1 MVETRVSLLQR
12 VRDHSDNTAW
22 TQFFAIYN
30 PLLTAYV
37 RKQGLP
43 AQEAA
48 DVVQDVFAKLVPA
61 MAKFQLD
68 SQRGRFRSWLWRVT
82 HNALADW
89 ARRQSIRN
97 RAEKGWIDQ
106 QPRENDTGSTE
117 EWNDF
122 YHRRMMEVAIERV
135 RAVTQ
140 PATWACF
147 DRKILAG
154 RPAAQ
159 VAAELDVSTNV
170 VYVNASRVLAKVRE
184 EMAILEESL
193 TEP

>member
-1 MVETRVSLLQR
+1 MIETRVSLIQR
-12 VRDHSDNTAW
+12 VRDHSDETAW

-37 RKQGLP
+37 RKQGLSEP
-43 AQEAA
+43 DAA
-48 DVVQDVFAKLVPA
+48 DVVQDVFARLVPA
-61 MAKFQLD
+61 MARFQLD
-68 SQRGRFRSWLWRVT
+68 SQRGHFRSWLWKVT
-82 HNALADW
+82 HNAMADW
-89 ARRQSIRN
+89 ARRRAIRY

-106 QPRENDTGSTE
+106 QERESEGQSSD

-135 RAVTQ
+135 RATTL

-147 DRKILAG
+147 EGKILAG
-154 RPAAQ
+154 RPAAE

-184 EMAILEESL
+184 EMAVLEESL